1 MLGRIDDYFKPQE
14 TALRLRSERQQV
26 LAANI
31 ANVDTP
37 NYKARDFDFGAA
49 FKAAM
54 GNAQQVPSAAMVQT
68 DPRHLQ
74 PAGASDP
81 LAPQLGYRVP
91 AQGAID
97 GNTVEMDNEM
107 SQFADNTLRY
117 QAALTFMQSR
127 ISSIKTALSNQ

>member
-31 ANVDTP
+31 ANADTP

-54 GNAQQVPSAAMVQT
+54 GGSTQPVMKQT

-74 PAGASDP
+74 PAAAADP
-81 LAPQLGYRVP
+81 LAPQLGYRIP

>member
-1 MLGRIDDYFKPQE
+1 MLGRIDDYFRPQE

-31 ANVDTP
+31 ANADTP

-49 FKAAM
+49 FKAAL
-54 GNAQQVPSAAMVQT
+54 GGVAQPAMKQT
-68 DPRHLQ
+68 DARHLQ
-74 PAGASDP
+74 SSTTVDP
-81 LAPQLGYRVP
+81 FAPQLGYRVP

-127 ISSIKTALSNQ
+127 ISSMKSVLSNQ

>member
-1 MLGRIDDYFKPQE
+1 MLGRLDDYFKPQE
-14 TALRLRSERQQV
+14 TALKLRSERQQV

-31 ANVDTP
+31 ANADTP

-54 GNAQQVPSAAMVQT
+54 GGIAQPAMKQT

-74 PAGASDP
+74 PVAAFDL

-97 GNTVEMDNEM
+97 GNTVEMDTEM
-107 SQFADNTLRY
+107 SQFADNTMRY
-117 QAALTFMQSR
+117 QAALTFMQGR
-127 ISSIKTALSNQ
+127 ISSLKNALSNQ

>member
-31 ANVDTP
+31 ANADTP

-54 GNAQQVPSAAMVQT
+54 GDVQQPAMQQT

-74 PAGASDP
+74 PAAAFDP
-81 LAPQLGYRVP
+81 LAPHLGYRVP

-97 GNTVEMDNEM
+97 GNTVEMDTEM

-127 ISSIKTALSNQ
+127 ISSMKTALNAQ